1 MHSLP
6 VIAVTTS
13 TSRMPSP
20 KPASFIAYGIA
31 AQTHHNIHRNCVAP
45 PHRRA
50 KIYAARSEAAGRR
63 QIDSRCAASI
73 SAARARPSSAA
84 NPPASAAAVDTNHL
98 TRRPGNM
105 ILVLAT
111 VTNTMHDALCT
122 TLNLFKNLRLRI
134 VCIMFLCKTL
144 A

>member
-1 MHSLP
+1 MKTLREEKECKP

-31 AQTHHNIHRNCVAP
+31 AQTHHNIHGNYVAP

-105 ILVLAT
+105 IQVQS
-111 VTNTMHDALCT
+111 
-122 TLNLFKNLRLRI
+122 
-134 VCIMFLCKTL
+134 
-144 A
+144 